1 MGLRAF
7 DGIGSSKGVMGHFWF
22 FDFFCFSPCRDP
34 KKAILSPP
42 IQIFRMSSSRRFQW
56 CMTCPKFHTG
66 WPFFCIFCCNGKIS
80 VKNKATICFWAKSF
94 KMHFRWWSEILF
106 FWCFGPKCFPE
117 KISSILGMLGRKLST
132 CSLNGAICHFPQ
144 INANQVLTCIFN
156 KIRNNY

>member
-7 DGIGSSKGVMGHFWF
+7 DGIGSSKGVMVHFWF

-66 WPFFCIFCCNGKIS
+66 WPFFGIFCFNGKIS
-80 VKNKATICFWAKSF
+80 VKTRQLYVFGQNQLWCNLGGDLGSYFWVFGTQMLSQKKF
-94 KMHFRWWSEILF
+94 HRFWEWW
-106 FWCFGPKCFPE
+106 
-117 KISSILGMLGRKLST
+117 GRKCQHVYWTAS
-132 CSLNGAICHFPQ
+132 
-144 INANQVLTCIFN
+144 
-156 KIRNNY
+156 Y